1 MKLKN
6 LIACF
11 FLGFIMVSCIQ
22 DEAPNAEADII
33 ACSVPGDV
41 LNRDPIIENNKV
53 TLIVKA
59 GTDITAL
66 APKFT
71 LTPGASIIPNS
82 GTTLDFT
89 TPQYYEVTSED
100 KKWKKKYEVGV
111 AFSGIT
117 NTTYHFEN
125 IKFDSE
131 GKYHI
136 FYETDAQGKETM
148 TWASGNAGFAFT
160 GVKATAEEYPTSQST
175 NGVEGKCLKLTTCET
190 GYWGSLLGMPIAAG
204 NLFLGSFEVRP
215 TDILRSTK
223 FGTPFSNICLL
234 YTSPS
239 PRD

>member
-71 LTPGASIIPNS
+71 LTPGASISPNS

-148 TWASGNAGFAFT
+148 TDRKS
-160 GVKATAEEYPTSQST
+160 V
-175 NGVEGKCLKLTTCET
+175 V
-190 GYWGSLLGMPIAAG
+190 
-204 NLFLGSFEVRP
+204 
-215 TDILRSTK
+215 
-223 FGTPFSNICLL
+223 
-234 YTSPS
+234 
-239 PRD
+239 

>member
-1 MKLKN
+1 M
-6 LIACF
+6 
-11 FLGFIMVSCIQ
+11 
-22 DEAPNAEADII
+22 
-33 ACSVPGDV
+33 
-41 LNRDPIIENNKV
+41 
-53 TLIVKA
+53 
-59 GTDITAL
+59 
-66 APKFT
+66 
-71 LTPGASIIPNS
+71 
-82 GTTLDFT
+82 DFT

-175 NGVEGKCLKLTTCET
+175 NGVEGKCLKLN
-190 GYWGSLLGMPIAAG
+190 
-204 NLFLGSFEVRP
+204 NL
-215 TDILRSTK
+215 
-223 FGTPFSNICLL
+223 
-234 YTSPS
+234 
-239 PRD
+239 

>member
-82 GTTLDFT
+82 GTTLISLHLNIM
-89 TPQYYEVTSED
+89 EVTSERQNGR
-100 KKWKKKYEVGV
+100 KNEVGV

-131 GKYHI
+131 GNTI
-136 FYETDAQGKETM
+136 F
-148 TWASGNAGFAFT
+148 
-160 GVKATAEEYPTSQST
+160 
-175 NGVEGKCLKLTTCET
+175 L
-190 GYWGSLLGMPIAAG
+190 
-204 NLFLGSFEVRP
+204 
-215 TDILRSTK
+215 
-223 FGTPFSNICLL
+223 
-234 YTSPS
+234 
-239 PRD
+239 

>member
-71 LTPGASIIPNS
+71 LTPEPRLSLIAELHWIS
-82 GTTLDFT
+82 L
-89 TPQYYEVTSED
+89 
-100 KKWKKKYEVGV
+100 
-111 AFSGIT
+111 
-117 NTTYHFEN
+117 HLN
-125 IKFDSE
+125 IMK
-131 GKYHI
+131 
-136 FYETDAQGKETM
+136 
-148 TWASGNAGFAFT
+148 
-160 GVKATAEEYPTSQST
+160 
-175 NGVEGKCLKLTTCET
+175 
-190 GYWGSLLGMPIAAG
+190 
-204 NLFLGSFEVRP
+204 
-215 TDILRSTK
+215 
-223 FGTPFSNICLL
+223 
-234 YTSPS
+234 
-239 PRD
+239 

>member
-22 DEAPNAEADII
+22 DEAPNAEADIET
-33 ACSVPGDV
+33 CTVPGDV

-117 NTTYHFEN
+117 NTTYH
-125 IKFDSE
+125 
-131 GKYHI
+131 
-136 FYETDAQGKETM
+136 
-148 TWASGNAGFAFT
+148 
-160 GVKATAEEYPTSQST
+160 
-175 NGVEGKCLKLTTCET
+175 
-190 GYWGSLLGMPIAAG
+190 
-204 NLFLGSFEVRP
+204 
-215 TDILRSTK
+215 LR
-223 FGTPFSNICLL
+223 I
-234 YTSPS
+234 
-239 PRD
+239 